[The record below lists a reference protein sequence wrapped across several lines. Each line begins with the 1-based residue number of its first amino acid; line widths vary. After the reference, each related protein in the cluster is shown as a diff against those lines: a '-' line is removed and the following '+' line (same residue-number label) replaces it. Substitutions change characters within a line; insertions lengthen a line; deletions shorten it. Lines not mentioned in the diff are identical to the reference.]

1 MKKILTILTCLL
13 LLVGCSSSSSVK
25 PDFDS
30 DFTIETY
37 KVDMSGYENLK
48 STGHMFLGTTVSEMK
63 RTIDEKGY
71 GAFVLS
77 RTGCSHCQIAMQYL
91 NQAAEELGV
100 YVYYI
105 DAESDTYP
113 ILGTDNYDVLYNAL
127 YDVLAED
134 DEGNK
139 ELQTPHFFTIIDGEI
154 VGSQIGTTWN
164 GSSYSESDANK
175 LVETYKKLLTPF
187 VNESQD

>member
-1 MKKILTILTCLL
+1 MKKILSVLMCLL
-13 LLVGCSSSSSVK
+13 FLAGCSEKEVAK
-25 PDFDS
+25 PDFNS
-30 DFTIETY
+30 DFTVETY
-37 KVDMSGYENLK
+37 KVDMSGYENIK
-48 STGHMFLGTTVSEMK
+48 STGHMFLGTTVSELK

-71 GAFVLS
+71 GTFVLS
-77 RTGCSHCQIAMQYL
+77 RTSCSHCQIAMQYL

-100 YVYYI
+100 HVYYI

-113 ILGTDNYDVLYNAL
+113 ILGTDNYDTLYNAL